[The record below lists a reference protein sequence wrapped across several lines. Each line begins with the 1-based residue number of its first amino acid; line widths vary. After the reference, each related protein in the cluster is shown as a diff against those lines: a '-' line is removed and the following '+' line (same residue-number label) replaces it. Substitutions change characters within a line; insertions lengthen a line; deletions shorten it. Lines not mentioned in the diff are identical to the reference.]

1 MKMSVYFIFPKHYS
15 LGRAV
20 AHKYKRNSFI
30 QKPQSLVWFR
40 AWLNI
45 LLTVQQQSTLNNSIS
60 VRHFKGQSNSIS
72 ADLIMVWLFFSC
84 LFFLKVCLNS
94 FSFLLIACQAHKTF
108 MAYKHHINV
117 FKVQTRFFFF
127 HWLKWVND
135 FIFVGWF
142 FFTANVPGLL
152 LSCYFKLNPVVLH

>member
-30 QKPQSLVWFR
+30 QKPQSLIWFR

-45 LLTVQQQSTLNNSIS
+45 LLTVQQQSTLKNSIS

-72 ADLIMVWLFFSC
+72 ADLIMVGLFFSC
-84 LFFLKVCLNS
+84 LFFPKSLFEQFFPL
-94 FSFLLIACQAHKTF
+94 FIACQAHKTF

-117 FKVQTRFFFF
+117 FEVQTRFFFPLVEVGKWF
-127 HWLKWVND
+127 YFCWLILFLLQMCLACCWV
-135 FIFVGWF
+135 V
-142 FFTANVPGLL
+142 T
-152 LSCYFKLNPVVLH
+152 LNWIP

>member
-1 MKMSVYFIFPKHYS
+1 MEMSVYFIFPKHCS

-30 QKPQSLVWFR
+30 QKPQSQIGFR

-45 LLTVQQQSTLNNSIS
+45 LLTVQQQSTLKNPIS

-94 FSFLLIACQAHKTF
+94 FFLLIACQAHKKCIT
-108 MAYKHHINV
+108 YKHHINV
-117 FKVQTRFFFF
+117 FKVQSQFLFFPLVEVGKWFYF
-127 HWLKWVND
+127 CWL
-135 FIFVGWF
+135 IF